1 MSSRRVPIL
10 ILAVVIAAMTALAT
24 FKYAQDADQRALGD
38 AEPVAVYVVKQD
50 IPKGFS
56 GARALDEG
64 YIAKESIPRK
74 FYPAN
79 AVVDPQ
85 TLRGKV
91 AVAGLAAGLPV
102 VQTAFADPQV
112 ARESFADLIE
122 KDHQA
127 VTLSVSDVQAVA
139 RLVVP
144 GDFVNLL
151 LTYDDPLAAATP
163 GGPKTTQNVLQK
175 VKVLAIG
182 NATELQPGQ
191 VAPQPQTQAGVAPT
205 SSSGLM
211 TFSLSAQ
218 DAERAIHAS
227 QLGAIHLTLVPKDYA
242 PAPVPPVNR
251 GNLFA

>member
-24 FKYAQDADQRALGD
+24 FKYASNADQRALGD
-38 AEPVAVYVVKQD
+38 AEPVSVFVVKQD

-91 AVAGLAAGLPV
+91 AIAGLAAGLPV

-112 ARESFADLIE
+112 ARESFADLIN
-122 KDHQA
+122 KGQQA

-151 LTYDDPLAAATP
+151 LTYDDPLSKDP

-175 VKVLAIG
+175 VKVVAIG

-191 VAPQPQTQAGVAPT
+191 TAANQPQTAAGVAPV
-205 SSSGLM
+205 SASGLM

-227 QLGAIHLTLVPKDYA
+227 QMGAIHLTLVPKDFT

>member
-24 FKYAQDADQRALGD
+24 FKYASNADERALGD
-38 AEPVAVYVVKQD
+38 AEPVSVFVVKKD

-64 YIAKESIPRK
+64 YIAKENIPRK

-85 TLRGKV
+85 ALRGKV
-91 AVAGLAAGLPV
+91 AIAGLAAGLPV

-151 LTYDDPLAAATP
+151 LTYDDPLSKDP

-175 VKVLAIG
+175 VKVVAIG

-191 VAPQPQTQAGVAPT
+191 VVNNQPQNQAGVAPT
-205 SSSGLM
+205 ATSGLM

-227 QLGAIHLTLVPKDYA
+227 QLGAIHLTLVPKDFT

>member
-24 FKYAQDADQRALGD
+24 FKYASNADQRALGD
-38 AEPVAVYVVKQD
+38 AEPVSVFVVKKD
-50 IPKGFS
+50 VPKGFS

-64 YIAKESIPRK
+64 YIAKEDIPRK

-91 AVAGLAAGLPV
+91 AIAGLAAGLPV
-102 VQTAFADPQV
+102 VQNAFADPQV

-144 GDFVNLL
+144 GDYVNLL
-151 LTYDDPLAAATP
+151 LTFDDAAIKDPVNT
-163 GGPKTTQNVLQK
+163 KTTQNVLQK
-175 VKVLAIG
+175 VKVVAIG
-182 NATELQPGQ
+182 NSTELQPGQ
-191 VAPQPQTQAGVAPT
+191 TAANQPQTAAGVAPT

-211 TFSLSAQ
+211 TFSLSAL
-218 DAERAIHAS
+218 DAERAIHAGQMGS
-227 QLGAIHLTLVPKDYA
+227 IHLTLVPKDYA

-251 GNLFA
+251 ANLFA

>member
-1 MSSRRVPIL
+1 VSSRRVPIL

-24 FKYAQDADQRALGD
+24 FKYASNADQRALGD
-38 AEPVAVYVVKQD
+38 AEPVSVFVVKKD
-50 IPKGFS
+50 VPKGFS

-64 YIAKESIPRK
+64 YIAKEDIPRK

-91 AVAGLAAGLPV
+91 AIAGLAAGLPV
-102 VQTAFADPQV
+102 VQSAFADPQV
-112 ARESFADLIE
+112 ARESFADLID
-122 KDHQA
+122 KGHQA

-151 LTYDDPLAAATP
+151 LTYDDPLSKDP

-175 VKVLAIG
+175 VKVVAIG

-191 VAPQPQTQAGVAPT
+191 VANQPQTQAGVAPT
-205 SSSGLM
+205 AASGLM

-227 QLGAIHLTLVPKDYA
+227 QMGAIHLTLVPKDFT

-251 GNLFA
+251 ANLFA